1 MSIALTK
8 VALTYSVL
16 LRATIS
22 GISKDSTCTL
32 TQSLS
37 NELGDPESLG
47 RIHEIVH
54 NHVWSSNVNSSES
67 V

>member
-8 VALTYSVL
+8 VALTYLVL

-22 GISKDSTCTL
+22 GISKDSTCAL
-32 TQSLS
+32 TQILS
-37 NELGDPESLG
+37 NELGDPKLLG
-47 RIHEIVH
+47 QIHEIVH
-54 NHVWSSNVNSSES
+54 NRVWSSNVNSSES